1 MNILV
6 LNFEYPPLGGGASP
20 VCHEINKRYVA
31 LGHKVTVV
39 TMQFK
44 GLPEQE
50 TIDGVA
56 IIRVACSRNHLHMC
70 SPTEQW
76 TFLKAAKRF
85 LLEWIPMHPV
95 DIVHAHF
102 ILPTGILCRF
112 LKKAFGIPYIITAH
126 GSDVPGFNPDR
137 FRFLHLWTPP
147 MIQAIIF
154 DAAKITSP
162 SHFLKNLI
170 SKVAPSQIE
179 KVVVIPNGIDASAFT
194 RLEKQPIIASSGRL
208 LKRKGFGELIQA
220 VKKTNLG
227 YALHILGDGPMRK
240 KLEALANGAHT
251 PVVFHGWVDNRSPDY
266 KLLLGKAAIYSLVSG
281 KENASI
287 AILEAM
293 ASGCA
298 IITSDDSGCPEMVG
312 DAGILVKHGDIG
324 ALHSAID
331 RLVKDKALQL
341 SLGDRAHTRVHA
353 VYNWNTIVEQYETV
367 LHSAI
372 SLEPKPAHAGH

>member
-31 LGHKVTVV
+31 AGHSVTVV
-39 TMQFK
+39 TMHFK
-44 GLPEQE
+44 GLADQE
-50 TIDGVA
+50 TIDGVDV
-56 IIRVACSRNHLHMC
+56 IRIACSRHHLHMC
-70 SPTEQW
+70 SPFEQW
-76 TFLKAAKRF
+76 TYLKAAKRF
-85 LLEWIPMHPV
+85 LLEWIPSHPV

-126 GSDVPGFNPDR
+126 GSDIPGFNPDR

-154 DAAKITSP
+154 DAAQITSP

-170 SKVAPSQIE
+170 GKIAPSQIN

-194 RLEKQPIIASSGRL
+194 QLEKQPIIVSSGRL

-220 VKKTNLG
+220 VKKSTLG
-227 YALHILGDGPMRK
+227 YSLHILGEGPMRK
-240 KLEALANGAHT
+240 KLEARAKGSLAS
-251 PVVFHGWVDNRSPDY
+251 VVFHGWVDNRSPEY
-266 KLLLGKAAIYSLVSG
+266 KQLLGKAAIYSLVSG

-312 DAGILVKHGDIG
+312 DAGMLVKHGDVP
-324 ALHSAID
+324 ALQTAIEK
-331 RLVKDKALQL
+331 LVNDSALQL
-341 SLGDRAHTRVHA
+341 SLGEKAHARVHA
-353 VYNWNTIVEQYETV
+353 VYNWNTIVQQYEFV
-367 LHSAI
+367 LHAALAVESKTVYA
-372 SLEPKPAHAGH
+372 EN